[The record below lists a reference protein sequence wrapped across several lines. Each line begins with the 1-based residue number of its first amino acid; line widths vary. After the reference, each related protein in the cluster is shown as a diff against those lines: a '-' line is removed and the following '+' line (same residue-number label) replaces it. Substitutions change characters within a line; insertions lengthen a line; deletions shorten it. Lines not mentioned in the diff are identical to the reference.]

1 MKFETVFDDFGSLVF
16 SEKVMKERLPYPV
29 YAQWKQTMT
38 KDNSLDRNTADA
50 IAHAMKGWALENG
63 ATHFTHWFQPL
74 TGSTAEKHDSF
85 IEPDENGE
93 PLLRF
98 SGKSLI
104 KGEPDASSFPSGGLR
119 ATFEARGYTYWDCS
133 SPAFIKDNILC
144 IPTVFVSYHGE
155 SLDKK
160 APLLKSIEAVDK
172 AATRLVNL
180 LGDKDVKHVNPVVGL
195 EQEYFLVD
203 MELYKKRLDLR
214 FTGRTL
220 FGSNSAKTQEL
231 DDHYFGSIPSRVSDF
246 MKEVNTELWKLG
258 IYVKA
263 EHNEAAP
270 AQFELA
276 PVFTNCNVAVDQNLL
291 VMDILRK
298 ISSKHNFA
306 CLLHEK
312 PFAGLNG
319 SGKHNNWSLCTD
331 TGQNLFSPGDK
342 PAENIRFLVF
352 MCAFIQAVDEYP
364 ELLRMAASNAGND
377 HRLGAN
383 EAPPAIISIYLG
395 EYIEELLLNIS
406 SKEVKRT
413 QKENDLNPILGLS
426 YIPRDNTDRNRT
438 SPMAFTGNKFEFRM
452 LGSSISASTVNI
464 VMNTMIAKTL
474 DEISNKLEGIKYIQD
489 VRDKSLELC
498 KKIIVDHSRIIFS
511 GDGYSNEWVEEAKKR
526 GLPNI
531 ISYIE
536 SIPSLIEEKSIRLFT
551 DYKIYTD
558 KELHARYEILNEDY
572 CKTIEVEVR
581 TLLQIIKREIL
592 PLLVKEIQQLLPCL
606 GLTGCPNYIQNRYQ
620 ELTHLMNDLD
630 TKQEL
635 LHQTFEHVLTINNS
649 HDRGIENYYKIA
661 PLMKEIRETID
672 SYEKISSEEIYNL
685 PIYGELLFGNR

>member
-246 MKEVNTELWKLG
+246 MKDVNTELWKLG

-464 VMNTMIAKTL
+464 VMNTIIAKTL

-635 LHQTFEHVLTINNS
+635 LHQAFEHVLTINNS